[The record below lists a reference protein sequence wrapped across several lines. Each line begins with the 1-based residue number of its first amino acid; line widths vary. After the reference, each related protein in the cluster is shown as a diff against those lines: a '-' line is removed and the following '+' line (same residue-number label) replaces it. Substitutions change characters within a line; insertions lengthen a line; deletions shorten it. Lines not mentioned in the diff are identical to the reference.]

1 MITQENLINI
11 LSLLN
16 FEQNG
21 QIWTKTFAN
30 NAYLKVDFAK
40 KELIYPE
47 DLGLVINERQTCH
60 FNAPENFV
68 VFECVHRLLEKG
80 YQPKHIELEKKWAL
94 GHLQKSGRADI
105 CIFADDAK
113 SKMLLIIECKTY
125 GTEYNKALK
134 ILKEDGGQLFSYWQ
148 QDRSCEWLCLYAS
161 DFSNDEIQ
169 LKYQTIRC
177 DDDKNLLQLAEQD
190 DSILLYK
197 NAHKKEDLH
206 QTWQETYASQLHDN
220 TIFHENTIAYH
231 IGVPPLRKKDL
242 KDFSPDDKIIN
253 QFEEILRH
261 NAVSDKENAFNRLIA
276 LFICK
281 LVDEYNKS
289 EQSEVEFQYKINE
302 DDFETLQDR
311 LQKLYHTG
319 MNEFMKENITY
330 VADDYADLLFAK
342 LQSENRTQIINELKQ
357 TIRKLKFYTNND
369 FAFKDVHNEELFMQ
383 NGKILVEMVQLFEKY
398 RIVYSAK
405 HQFLGDLFEQ
415 LLNKGFKQ
423 NEGQFFTPSPIT
435 RFIWDSLP
443 IKEKFSH
450 SENYPKVID
459 YACGSGHFLTE
470 AVEAINAVKN
480 PDDNTWVRD
489 SIFGIEKDYRLA
501 RVSQVSMFMNGAG
514 NGNIVFGDGLDN
526 HDKAGKTILN
536 DSFDILVA
544 NPPYSVSAF
553 KSHLSLKNN
562 KLNLLK
568 NISNQGGEIEVL
580 FCERIAQLLKSGGM
594 GAVILP
600 SSILSNDS
608 NSYMSARALLLSE
621 FKIHAIVTL
630 GSKTFGAT
638 GTNTVIL
645 FLEKFNYP
653 PKINSFA
660 KDCANAIFQKQDL
673 IMWNDKPVYDA
684 YLNQIH
690 VDVEIYDKIR
700 LKQITWEELSQTDNE
715 YLQLNIKAILAKFKF
730 NKTEEKLSNDEKNLL
745 KLKYFLNEFE
755 KNEKEKIE
763 FFFLTY
769 QQTTLIINAPSDN
782 AKQKEFLG
790 YDWSNRKGAEG
801 IQIIKAGGKLYDDK
815 DRFAKNTLA
824 SLIRQMFM
832 NNTCQI
838 GDEYQEYAY
847 MVKTCDMLDFGLV
860 SFNYAL
866 RTNIQK
872 KVEIESKYPLVV
884 LSDLIETLG
893 GLWTGKKPPFKKVK
907 VLRNTNFTMKGEL
920 QFDDVAEIDVEQNA
934 FDKRKLKKGDII
946 IEKSG
951 GSETQAVGRVVLF
964 DLDTN
969 DDYAYSNFTA
979 RIRVI
984 SNTILPKY
992 LHIYLNDFYQKGFT
1006 FNFQSGASGLK
1017 NLDLNRYISN
1027 KIPLPPTEIQE
1038 QIIKECQ
1045 EIDDEINQANMTIEI
1060 TKQQIE
1066 QLFEQSLKQPL
1077 TTIRLNSADKFD
1089 ISIGRRVLA
1098 TEVSTKPQANFL
1110 PVFSA
1115 NVFEPFGFIEKDLLQ
1130 DFSLPSVL
1138 WGIDGDWLVNYI
1150 DKNQPFYPTDHCGVI
1165 RVKTDDINAKYLS
1178 FALRQIG
1185 IEQRFSRS
1193 YRASTERIKA
1203 LILQLPSIEVQNAMV
1218 KQIIELEQQIQKAE
1232 QIIEQT
1238 AERKKSVLSKYL

>member
-1 MITQENLINI
+1 MITQENFINV
-11 LSLLN
+11 LN
-16 FEQNG
+16 VLKFEQNG

-30 NAYLKVDFAK
+30 NRYLKVDFAK

-47 DLGLVINERQTCH
+47 DLGLVVNERQTCN
-60 FNAPENFV
+60 FSSPENFV

-105 CIFADDAK
+105 CIFADDNK
-113 SKMLLIIECKTY
+113 SEMLLIIECKTY

-148 QDRSCEWLCLYAS
+148 QDRSTQWLCLYAS
-161 DFSNDEIQ
+161 DFFNDKIEV
-169 LKYQTIRC
+169 KYQSIRC
-177 DDDKNLLQLAEQD
+177 GDDNNLLKLAEQD
-190 DSILLYK
+190 DGILLYK
-197 NAHKKEDLH
+197 NAHKKEELH
-206 QTWQETYASQLHDN
+206 QTWQETYVSQLYDN
-220 TIFHENTIAYH
+220 TIFHEDTIAYQ

-281 LVDEYNKS
+281 LVDEYHKS

-302 DDFETLQDR
+302 DDFEKLQDR
-311 LQKLYHTG
+311 LQKLYKEG
-319 MNEFMKENITY
+319 MEEFMKEEIFYVPDTY
-330 VADDYADLLFAK
+330 AKEIFARY
-342 LQSENRTQIINELKQ
+342 QGENRTHAIAELEE
-357 TIRKLKFYTNND
+357 TIKHLKFYTNND
-369 FAFKDVHNEELFMQ
+369 FAFKDVHNKELFMQ

-443 IKEKFSH
+443 IQEKFADSQ
-450 SENYPKVID
+450 NYPKVID

-480 PDDNTWVRD
+480 PDNNMWVKD

-514 NGNIVFGDGLDN
+514 DSNIIFGDGLDN
-526 HDKAGKTILN
+526 HHEDKVVKN
-536 DSFDILVA
+536 ENFDILVA

-562 KLNLLK
+562 QLKLLK

-580 FCERIAQLLKSGGM
+580 FCERIAQLLKSGGLA
-594 GAVILP
+594 AVILP

-608 NSYMSARALLLSE
+608 NSYSSARALLLSA

-653 PKINSFA
+653 PTINSPA
-660 KDCANAIFQKQDL
+660 KDCAKVVFLQEDL
-673 IMWNDKPVYDA
+673 TAWNDKSVYDA

-700 LKQITWEELSQTDNE
+700 LKQMTWEELNNINNDYIQS
-715 YLQLNIKAILAKFKF
+715 NIKAILSKFK
-730 NKTEEKLSNDEKNLL
+730 LSKKETLTDDEKNKL
-745 KLKYFLNEFE
+745 KLNYFLDGFE
-755 KNEKEKIE
+755 KIEKEKIE

-769 QQTTLIINAPSDN
+769 RQKTLIINAPSDN

-838 GDEYQEYAY
+838 GDEYQEYAH
-847 MVKTCDMLDFGLV
+847 MVKTCDMLDFGLA

-866 RTNIQK
+866 RTNVQK
-872 KVEIESKYPLVV
+872 KVEIESQYSLMKIQELC
-884 LSDLIETLG
+884 LLG
-893 GLWTGKKPPFKKVK
+893 RG
-907 VLRNTNFTMKGEL
+907 
-920 QFDDVAEIDVEQNA
+920 
-934 FDKRKLKKGDII
+934 
-946 IEKSG
+946 
-951 GSETQAVGRVVLF
+951 
-964 DLDTN
+964 
-969 DDYAYSNFTA
+969 
-979 RIRVI
+979 RVI
-984 SNTILPKY
+984 SHDDIQNNQGDYPVYSSQTKNNGVMGKINTFDFEGDYVTWTTDGVYAGTCFYRTGKFNCTNVCGTLKIKDDKTNIIKYYYLSLILNTVTENYVIKSANPK
-992 LHIYLNDFYQKGFT
+992 LMNNKMAEI
-1006 FNFQSGASGLK
+1006 
-1017 NLDLNRYISN
+1017 
-1027 KIPLPPTEIQE
+1027 KIPIPPIDIQE
-1038 QIIKECQ
+1038 KIIKECE
-1045 EIDDEINQANMTIEI
+1045 EIDNEINQANTTIET

-1077 TTIRLNSADKFD
+1077 TAIRLNSADKFD
-1089 ISIGRRVLA
+1089 ISIGRRVLV

-1150 DKNQPFYPTDHCGVI
+1150 DENQPFYPTDHCGVI

-1178 FALRQIG
+1178 FVLRKVG
-1185 IEQRFSRS
+1185 TEQRFSRS

-1203 LILQLPSIEVQNAMV
+1203 LILHLPSIEVQNETV